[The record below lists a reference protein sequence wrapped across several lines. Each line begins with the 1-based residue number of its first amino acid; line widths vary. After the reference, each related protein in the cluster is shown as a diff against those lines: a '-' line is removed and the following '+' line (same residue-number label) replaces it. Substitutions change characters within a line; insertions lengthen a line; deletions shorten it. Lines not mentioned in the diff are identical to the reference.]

1 MGEKTGHLG
10 QVGGESL
17 SPKVTPTITAGAYVA
32 ADVVG
37 GALTFS
43 NAGRFVA
50 RSGVIMSVIVVD
62 DAAVKDAMELWLFDT
77 APAAIADNAP
87 FVVSAADLETCLG
100 VIAIAAADFK
110 DEATKAVATLK
121 NVGLPYKL
129 PVGSSDLIG
138 YLVTRGT
145 PTYTGTDNLSVRL
158 GILQD

>member
-1 MGEKTGHLG
+1 
-10 QVGGESL
+10 
-17 SPKVTPTITAGAYVA
+17 
-32 ADVVG
+32 
-37 GALTFS
+37 
-43 NAGRFVA
+43 
-50 RSGVIMSVIVVD
+50 MSVLTLSEVHQKLTDYGIKQE
-62 DAAVKDAMELWLFDT
+62 ALSKLELKDAMELWLFDT

-100 VIAIAAADFK
+100 VVAIAAADFK

-145 PTYTGTDNLSVRL
+145 PTYTGTDNLSIRL